1 MTKYLLDTNIC
12 IYIIKRKPEAV
23 FARFKD
29 LIPGTVAIS
38 SITLAEMQYGIDKSS
53 KPEQNQ
59 QALNQ
64 FLLPLEI
71 LDFSFIAAIE
81 YGKIRTS
88 LERQGLPIGSLDML
102 IAAHSKSI
110 DATLVTNNE
119 KEFKRVSGL
128 KIENWV
134 S

>member
-23 FARFKD
+23 FARFKE

-59 QALNQ
+59 QALN
-64 FLLPLEI
+64 
-71 LDFSFIAAIE
+71 
-81 YGKIRTS
+81 
-88 LERQGLPIGSLDML
+88 
-102 IAAHSKSI
+102 
-110 DATLVTNNE
+110 
-119 KEFKRVSGL
+119 
-128 KIENWV
+128 
-134 S
+134 